1 MQDPIGKI
9 LRLLPVREKDEA
21 APISIPVG
29 GKSSINFLYIFLLLN
44 ILKFKTVIA
53 SAVLASVTLW
63 AKDSKNTGTLFWGL
77 IR

>member
-21 APISIPVG
+21 APIAIPVG
-29 GKSSINFLYIFLLLN
+29 RKSSINFLYTFLLLN

-53 SAVLASVTLW
+53 SAILASVTLW
-63 AKDSKNTGTLFWGL
+63 AKVSKNTGTLFWG
-77 IR
+77 